1 MVSSCCGP
9 GENIQTVAWG
19 EHSTPSVVGSR
30 AESGLG
36 LDREEWG
43 ELKKESEGFR
53 TLSEPLCA
61 PQKAICLLL
70 EHVMVRS
77 LLFGLASS
85 RRQIVSSEL

>member
-1 MVSSCCGP
+1 M
-9 GENIQTVAWG
+9 A
-19 EHSTPSVVGSR
+19 GSR

-36 LDREEWG
+36 LDGEGWG
-43 ELKKESEGFR
+43 GLKKESEGFR

-70 EHVMVRS
+70 EHIVVRN